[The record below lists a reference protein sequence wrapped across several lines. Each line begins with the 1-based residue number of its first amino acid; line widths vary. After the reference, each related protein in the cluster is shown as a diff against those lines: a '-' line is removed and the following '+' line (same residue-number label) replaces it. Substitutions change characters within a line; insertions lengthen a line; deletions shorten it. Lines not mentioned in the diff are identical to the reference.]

1 MRIIIVIIGGMLL
14 MTSCNQQII
23 NRDSTVCKIDL
34 KKTISPS
41 FYDYFSRV
49 EIIPL
54 ETSENSLIKY
64 VGERIYHD
72 SKYYILDTSQKKN
85 ISI

>member
-64 VGERIYHD
+64 VSAFIMIVNIIYLIHLKK
-72 SKYYILDTSQKKN
+72 KY
-85 ISI
+85 

>member
-34 KKTISPS
+34 KKNNFTFFLRLFLKS
-41 FYDYFSRV
+41 
-49 EIIPL
+49 
-54 ETSENSLIKY
+54 
-64 VGERIYHD
+64 
-72 SKYYILDTSQKKN
+72 
-85 ISI
+85 

>member
-34 KKTISPS
+34 KKQFHLLFTI
-41 FYDYFSRV
+41 
-49 EIIPL
+49 I
-54 ETSENSLIKY
+54 
-64 VGERIYHD
+64 
-72 SKYYILDTSQKKN
+72 SQELK
-85 ISI
+85 